1 MTAGASAPGKVML
14 AGEYAVIDGG
24 EAIMLAVDRRAV
36 AHIVAEPPAL
46 SPFLEAAAQLVADHF
61 GADSAEARAARAV
74 AVDTSALHQGDT
86 KLGLGSSAAATV
98 AAVGCALLAGP
109 PPEPDGTIDRTLVH
123 RLAHRAH
130 RAAQSRA
137 GAPGSGAD
145 VAASVWGG
153 LLSVR
158 VAGDPDQPPAVNPL
172 ALPADLAMVFV
183 WTGQPADTASLVD
196 RVRALRQHAPGDY
209 AQATT
214 AIADAAEALDA
225 AFARS
230 SACAAVS
237 ALAAGGEA
245 VAELGTI
252 AGVELEAPIHRR
264 LSRLAQ
270 RRGGALKP
278 TGAGAGDI
286 ALAAFPNQNAADG
299 FRADLEASG
308 ITCPVLAPDPRGV
321 SREPVVSD
329 AAPS

>member
-1 MTAGASAPGKVML
+1 MTTGASAPGKVML

-36 AHIVAEPPAL
+36 ARVVSAPPAL
-46 SPFLEAAAQLVADHF
+46 SPFLEEAARLVADQF
-61 GADSAEARAARAV
+61 GADSAEARAARSV
-74 AVDTSALHQGDT
+74 VVDTDALRQDDT

-98 AAVGCALLAGP
+98 AAIGCALLAGEAT
-109 PPEPDGTIDRTLVH
+109 EPDPTIDRALVH

-153 LLSVR
+153 LCAVR
-158 VAGDPDQPPAVNPL
+158 VAGDPDLPL
-172 ALPADLAMVFV
+172 AVRPLELPDDLALVFV
-183 WTGQPADTASLVD
+183 WTGRPADTASLVD

-214 AIADAAEALDA
+214 AIADAADALIA
-225 AFARS
+225 SFTRG
-230 SACAAVS
+230 SACSAVS
-237 ALAAGGEA
+237 ALAAGGAA

-252 AGVELEAPIHRR
+252 AGVELETPIHRR

-299 FRADLEASG
+299 FRADLVASG
-308 ITCPVLAPDPRGV
+308 IACPVLAPDPRGV
-321 SREPVVSD
+321 SPEPVVSE